1 MRLNSNAVS
10 LNYGWV
16 KDGPGPADDDLNLI
30 AEAQQGWS
38 MSISRSEARVLLEF
52 CELRGSE
59 EFYAVKGR
67 GAYMAAGLAW
77 DGTRFYVKGC
87 DPVRDPLWTQAC
99 REQFGDDEFM
109 EVLPAGLLRR
119 FFRTSDFEERETFTI
134 QLLAE
139 TVSLV

>member
-16 KDGPGPADDDLNLI
+16 KDGPGLTDDDLNLM
-30 AEAQQGWS
+30 AVSQKGWS

-52 CELRGSE
+52 CELKGSE

-67 GAYMAAGLAW
+67 GAYMGAGLAW
-77 DGTRFYVKGC
+77 GGTRFYVKGC
-87 DPVRDPLWTQAC
+87 DPLRDPLWPQAC

-109 EVLPAGLLRR
+109 EVLPVGLLRR
-119 FFRTSDFEERETFTI
+119 FFRDSDFAERETFTI
-134 QLLAE
+134 QLLSE
-139 TVSLV
+139 TVSLA

>member
-1 MRLNSNAVS
+1 MRLNSNATT

-16 KDGPGPADDDLNLI
+16 DEDKELYDEELDREVKTN
-30 AEAQQGWS
+30 ESWS
-38 MSISRSEARVLLEF
+38 MSISRSEAKVLLEF

-77 DGTRFYVKGC
+77 GGTRFYVKGC

-99 REQFGDDEFM
+99 REKFGDDEFM
-109 EVLPAGLLRR
+109 EILPVGLLRR
-119 FFRTSDFEERETFTI
+119 FFRASDFAERETLTI

-139 TVSLV
+139 TVTLV